1 MLRRWR
7 GGRRRRD
14 WVRSRSVGKK
24 LWLFYSS
31 SLSLS
36 HSHPL
41 SSIKFSLL
49 LLKEALNSQQSP
61 ASVRRG
67 KPLLLVS
74 LLPAAAFTNVDQF
87 ASSLSVRCVCAGCL
101 GDGVTHSISSGR
113 RNGKKDGKMWARE
126 KLEKLSKIYVLSF
139 LVFQYFFIPITV
151 ICTASGSAHRQC

>member
-14 WVRSRSVGKK
+14 WARSRSVGKK

-31 SLSLS
+31 SLSL
-36 HSHPL
+36 SHPL

-101 GDGVTHSISSGR
+101 GDGATHSISSGR
-113 RNGKKDGKMWARE
+113 RNGKKTEKCERE
-126 KLEKLSKIYVLSF
+126 KSWRKFMFFLS
-139 LVFQYFFIPITV
+139 
-151 ICTASGSAHRQC
+151 